1 MCSPMRPSLKTH
13 VLRSVLDAYADIQVV
28 GEAGSGEEAVHLV
41 DQLRPAVVVMDIN
54 GIEETTQVK
63 LQYPETII
71 IGLSVNAEG
80 ENQEAMKRAG
90 AVRIMTKEAAAE
102 DLYDA
107 ILHTTQSR
115 RQAPLSDSSLAS

>member
-1 MCSPMRPSLKTH
+1 MRPSLKTH

-54 GIEETTQVK
+54 GIEATTQVK

-102 DLYDA
+102 DLYDV

>member
-54 GIEETTQVK
+54 GIEATTQVK

-102 DLYDA
+102 DLYDV